1 MHLEVSAPKRSVD
14 SVVSSLSLWSH
25 AREVRVIVSDDQPHA
40 SIGRP
45 LSSRRVLRDSVVNLS
60 RSRFHDV
67 EVSARSARP
76 QNGDATSGRLS
87 NLLIS

>member
-45 LSSRRVLRDSVVNLS
+45 LSSPSYKFLAYDGAHWKTVNL
-60 RSRFHDV
+60 
-67 EVSARSARP
+67 A
-76 QNGDATSGRLS
+76 DAVGGRLA
-87 NLLIS
+87 LRAPLAE